1 MAMDSRTISPTTLD
15 VKRLRHL
22 AAERLLATPALSSS
36 GQPGPS
42 DFDLNPGHDADGGVP
57 LKPAAV
63 LVGICA
69 RDPLTVLL
77 TERTP
82 HLNAH
87 AGQIAFP
94 GGRIDGTDNDAEEA
108 ALREANEEIGLDPRL
123 TERLGYLDPYRT
135 STGYLITPVVALLD
149 PRFKLVI
156 NPAEVAKVFEVPLA
170 FLLNETNHQIES
182 REWRG
187 AERRFYAMPY
197 EQHYIWGATAG
208 IIRSL
213 SRRLFTS

>member
-1 MAMDSRTISPTTLD
+1 MDSRTISPTTLNAD
-15 VKRLRHL
+15 RLRKL
-22 AAERLLATPALSSS
+22 AAERLRAI
-36 GQPGPS
+36 PGSTEGTNVSPS
-42 DFDLNPGHDADGGVP
+42 DFDLNPGYQPDSGAP
-57 LKPAAV
+57 LKLAAV

-82 HLNAH
+82 NLTAH

-94 GGRIDGTDNDAEEA
+94 GGRIDDTDPDAEAA
-108 ALREANEEIGLDPRL
+108 ALREANEEIGLDSRL
-123 TERLGYLDPYRT
+123 VERLGYLDPYRT
-135 STGYLITPVVALLD
+135 STGYLITPVVALIT
-149 PRFKLVI
+149 PRFNLSI
-156 NPAEVAKVFEVPLA
+156 NPAEVADVFEVPLA
-170 FLLNETNHQIES
+170 FLMNETNHRIES

-187 AERRFYAMPY
+187 AKRQFYTMPY